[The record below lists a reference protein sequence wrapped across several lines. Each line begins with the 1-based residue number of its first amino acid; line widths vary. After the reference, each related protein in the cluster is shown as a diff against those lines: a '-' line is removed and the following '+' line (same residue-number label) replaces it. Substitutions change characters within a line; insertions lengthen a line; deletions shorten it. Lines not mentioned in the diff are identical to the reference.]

1 VIKCITV
8 IHHAQCNILQ
18 LHITIMYVNLNLK
31 IIFWC
36 VYVCMCVCWRACAL
50 FFVVVLL

>member
-1 VIKCITV
+1 MVLAEFQPQNVIKCITV
-8 IHHAQCNILQ
+8 IHHAQCNILL

-36 VYVCMCVCWRACAL
+36 VCVCVCVCM
-50 FFVVVLL
+50 